1 MDQRFCIAPP
11 PPCPA
16 LNTHTHTHARLN
28 GKETGKLLKKEK
40 RHIEHQS
47 LTINNVTINL
57 SSGWNYSRAARP
69 RMDGSQMDVQ
79 PQPPT
84 LPWAFSSHSQVLGP
98 PTADHTGSGAQWP
111 TTHLFIVLFTAGLT
125 GIPSAFLPSLSW
137 PLTPVFLHLWHWI
150 ISENWRDGARRP
162 ETLARHQT
170 RSTEQAEAM
179 LTSVNSLF
187 SFKLGKYLSS
197 RWIHLTWKSCS
208 GSVWGLHWIEN
219 IVASM
224 ALQIRFHELL
234 VTWIQ
239 AWRGWKS

>member
-1 MDQRFCIAPP
+1 MDHRFCIAPP

-16 LNTHTHTHARLN
+16 LNTHTHTHRHTQTHTRLN
-28 GKETGKLLKKEK
+28 GKETGKLLRKVTHWTPVINYKQRDNK
-40 RHIEHQS
+40 PVLWMKLQQS
-47 LTINNVTINL
+47 
-57 SSGWNYSRAARP
+57 S
-69 RMDGSQMDVQ
+69 
-79 PQPPT
+79 PP
-84 LPWAFSSHSQVLGP
+84 FSPNPPACHEPSLLSQVLGP
-98 PTADHTGSGAQWP
+98 PAADHTGSGAQWP
-111 TTHLFIVLFTAGLT
+111 MTHLLTVLFTAGLT

-137 PLTPVFLHLWHWI
+137 PLTPVFLRLWHWI
-150 ISENWRDGARRP
+150 ISENWREGARRP

-170 RSTEQAEAM
+170 RSAEQAEAM
-179 LTSVNSLF
+179 LTSVNRLF

-208 GSVWGLHWIEN
+208 GLVWGLHWIEN
-219 IVASM
+219 VVASM